1 MLSAFF
7 SLKCAALAPFIGAR
21 WKHSNTQL
29 KRLFKN
35 NPARKRIEARQGIDH
50 SPLPLDPPKYD
61 AIFQPNFL
69 PNGWC
74 APAPAE
80 LVPTYP
86 FAVGR
91 TKNKPNDAVG
101 FLPVYTKYRWVQYQV
116 PGTGIIF
123 WLQTLTCTPLV
134 SAKMERKLS
143 LESSE
148 SLEIGRLSW
157 QSWDQFWTFQYPRM
171 KEMTLF
177 ESKLEVLLRLTETEW
192 GMLRNGLVD

>member
-101 FLPVYTKYRWVQYQV
+101 FLPVYTKYRKDGTKVITRIKRITGDREAFLAELRSVLNIPV
-116 PGTGIIF
+116 PKNERDDIIRIQAGGTVEVDGNRVRDVTQ
-123 WLQTLTCTPLV
+123 WL
-134 SAKMERKLS
+134 
-143 LESSE
+143 
-148 SLEIGRLSW
+148 G
-157 QSWDQFWTFQYPRM
+157 
-171 KEMTLF
+171 
-177 ESKLEVLLRLTETEW
+177 
-192 GMLRNGLVD
+192 GLGF